1 MASTSTGISPQ
12 PSSITRWIH
21 ALREGDEVAAHSI
34 WTQYFE
40 QLSVVARR
48 YLRTAPQ
55 RMADDEDVVVKA
67 FNSFFEGVKDNRFE
81 RLDSREDLWQILIM
95 LTSRHAISQSIAEK
109 CQKRGGGS
117 VRTESA
123 ITGAGMENVP
133 TAITAISGESPTP
146 EFIVMM
152 LQQCE
157 CLVDSLPNKLL
168 RDVALLRFEG
178 FDCAEIAERTNRS
191 VRTIQRKLG
200 MIRSQWTAL
209 LEKELGN
216 D

>member
-1 MASTSTGISPQ
+1 
-12 PSSITRWIH
+12 
-21 ALREGDEVAAHSI
+21 
-34 WTQYFE
+34 
-40 QLSVVARR
+40 
-48 YLRTAPQ
+48 
-55 RMADDEDVVVKA
+55 MADDEDVVVKA
-67 FNSFFEGVKDNRFE
+67 FNSFFEGVKDNRFG

-95 LTSRHAISQSIAEK
+95 LTSRHAISQSIAEN

-123 ITGAGMENVP
+123 ITGAGMKNVP

-157 CLVDSLPNKLL
+157 YLVDSLPNKLL

-178 FDCAEIAERTNRS
+178 FECAEIAERTNRS
-191 VRTIQRKLG
+191 VRTVQRKLG
-200 MIRSQWTAL
+200 MIRSQWTSL
-209 LEKELGN
+209 LEKEL
-216 D
+216 DID